1 MSAPAPEATSRP
13 LPPEPAASALGSA
26 SKAPPALLL
35 TAATIGG
42 AALLLI
48 SGVIHLIRWSVGP
61 PGMGWPAAL
70 LIFLGIMG
78 SLLAAGIVRF
88 GHPGAVLSG
97 ALYLALTTAL
107 LVLGGE
113 IGLAGYE
120 QSLPAPYA
128 QLVFPVQVGGFALLA
143 AAAWLMLSPSPGGR
157 TKEARGSTAA
167 DDESEE
173 PVMEP
178 ASLSPLDLSNAQMI
192 RWPADRPHRVMVGAE
207 PARTKRPA
215 AEPLSGPVV
224 WPAPAEPVA
233 GPAAPEPAVTPPEA
247 PPGPAGAQPAVAVPP
262 AEPSADQS
270 TAGVPAEA
278 GRSPE
283 PADEREP
290 QEAMDYQ
297 ATSELDVASEQIEA
311 GATASGPATELVE
324 EPAEQLE
331 EPDQVEE
338 ADQVPA
344 ELELLQDPVP
354 ESFPEPVRSLLVR
367 EREILNSLIR
377 ARGIDDPSVLNSR
390 GNIAYYYF
398 SAGDVRRA
406 YGLQEGIAAD
416 SARILGEDHPHTV
429 TARSKLG
436 QWRKLAK
443 KSRRAK
449 ASV

>member
-1 MSAPAPEATSRP
+1 MSAPAPETTSRP
-13 LPPEPAASALGSA
+13 LPPKPAASALGSA
-26 SKAPPALLL
+26 STSPPALLL
-35 TAATIGG
+35 KLATIGG
-42 AALLLI
+42 AALLLV
-48 SGVIHLIRWSVGP
+48 SGVIHLVRVSVGP
-61 PGMGWPAAL
+61 PGMGWLGPL
-70 LIFLGIMG
+70 LILLGILG

-88 GHPGAVLSG
+88 GHPGAVLTG

-128 QLVFPVQVGGFALLA
+128 QLAFPVQVGGFALLA
-143 AAAWLMLSPSPGGR
+143 AAAWLMLAPSSGGR
-157 TKEARGSTAA
+157 SKGARGSTAA
-167 DDESEE
+167 DGESEE

-178 ASLSPLDLSNAQMI
+178 ASLSPLDLRNAQMI

-207 PARTKRPA
+207 PARTKKPA

-224 WPAPAEPVA
+224 WPAPAAPAAGPSVA
-233 GPAAPEPAVTPPEA
+233 GPAVALPEPETVLQPTGTGPE
-247 PPGPAGAQPAVAVPP
+247 PQGG
-262 AEPSADQS
+262 AEP
-270 TAGVPAEA
+270 A

-283 PADEREP
+283 PAEP
-290 QEAMDYQ
+290 EQETDYE
-297 ATSELDVASEQIEA
+297 ATSEIDVASEQIEA
-311 GATASGPATELVE
+311 GATASGAVAELAE
-324 EPAEQLE
+324 EPEQLE
-331 EPDQVEE
+331 EPHQVEE

-416 SARILGEDHPHTV
+416 SARILGDDHPHTV

-443 KSRRAK
+443 KSRRVK